1 MGLNWIEGPA
11 NLGLDMNLIK
21 RIKLDESKEF
31 EFRLD
36 ALSILNHPVFGAPA
50 LNINASTFG
59 RITSATGNRTFVFNL
74 RLNY

>member
-36 ALSILNHPVFGAPA
+36 ALSILDHRFSAP
-50 LNINASTFG
+50 
-59 RITSATGNRTFVFNL
+59 RP
-74 RLNY
+74 